1 MTQQFFD
8 FTDKVVLV
16 TGGATGIG
24 RAVSLGF
31 ARQGA
36 TVVVGDIDERSSETV
51 DLIEKEGG
59 RGLFVPTDVTR
70 ASDVARLVST
80 AVDTFGDLHIAF
92 NNAGVFVPPAPL
104 AEQSEEDFDKAIAVD
119 LKGVFL
125 SLKYEIAHMK
135 TAGGGAIINTAS
147 IAGIIG
153 DPDMAPYVAAKH
165 GVIGL
170 TKAAAVDYAK
180 AGIRVNALAPGLTR
194 TAMTQ
199 AWLDDPV
206 KREIVMA
213 GPQMGRAADPEEIVG
228 MVLYLASPAA
238 SFTTGG
244 VFPVDGGQTAH

>member
-1 MTQQFFD
+1 MTDQFFD
-8 FTDKVVLV
+8 FTGKVVLV

-24 RAVSLGF
+24 RAVSLAF

-36 TVVVGDIDERSSETV
+36 VVVIGDIDQRSSETV
-51 DLIEKEGG
+51 NLIEKEGG
-59 RGLFVPTDVTR
+59 RGLFVPTDVTLAR
-70 ASDVARLVST
+70 DVARLVAT
-80 AVDTFGDLHIAF
+80 TVDTFGDLHIAF

-104 AEQSEEDFDKAIAVD
+104 AEQSEEDFDKVVAVD
-119 LKGVFL
+119 LKG
-125 SLKYEIAHMK
+125 EIAHMAA
-135 TAGGGAIINTAS
+135 AGGGAIINTAS
-147 IAGIIG
+147 IAGLIG

-206 KREIVMA
+206 KREIVLA
-213 GPQMGRAADPEEIVG
+213 GPQLGRAADPEEIVG
-228 MVLYLASPAA
+228 MVLHLASPAA

-244 VFPVDGGQTAH
+244 VFVVDGGQTAH